1 MWVVVV
7 SICTSLIIVLVISG
21 SMGRGLLSMGKQ
33 SIRKTCR
40 CPATRCCKQ
49 PELFGWDPP
58 PPPVN
63 EHNRFQYT
71 VPSHIK
77 VVRLIRAG
85 RGVRGKK
92 SFFVTEGIWQRKPRF
107 IQIQWASPLC
117 MVVECAKNCILRTMP
132 VSNQLR
138 NLTCGTSRKS
148 FAGHR
153 IWICI
158 LGP

>member
-1 MWVVVV
+1 MRVVVV

-21 SMGRGLLSMGKQ
+21 SMGRGLLSMGRQ

-49 PELFGWDPP
+49 PELFRDPP

-63 EHNRFQYT
+63 KHNRFQYT

-92 SFFVTEGIWQRKPRF
+92 NSFFCNWRHMAKKA
-107 IQIQWASPLC
+107 QIQWASPLC
-117 MVVECAKNCILRTMP
+117 MVVECAYICILCTMP

-138 NLTCGTSRKS
+138 NLTCGTSSKS